1 MLQTF
6 FVNPADFTRIS
17 LQLSICLSV
26 YLQEEAE
33 EVVVVVVMSL
43 SAKGGLLFIASSI
56 GVLIRWVPAA
66 SFCCKGFCFSCFCC
80 YMSPNQSA
88 VLMLGASPP
97 SLPPPP
103 MCYCCRLGFFAHSS
117 FLLLQLWISSNVP
130 QWVIE
135 CHSELWRS
143 ISFYSLLDLLV
154 SSNSL
159 QEFVVVVSAAAV
171 VVC

>member
-1 MLQTF
+1 LGYSSGGCQLQA
-6 FVNPADFTRIS
+6 FV
-17 LQLSICLSV
+17 
-26 YLQEEAE
+26 
-33 EVVVVVVMSL
+33 
-43 SAKGGLLFIASSI
+43 AK
-56 GVLIRWVPAA
+56 V
-66 SFCCKGFCFSCFCC
+66 FCFSCFCC

-88 VLMLGASPP
+88 VLMLGASAP

-103 MCYCCRLGFFAHSS
+103 MCCCCRLGFFAHSS

-159 QEFVVVVSAAAV
+159 QEFVIVVSAAAV